1 MTARWRNGEG
11 PSPRLYAR
19 IAGALYLITIVLGAA
34 EELLIRG
41 RIFVPKDAV
50 ATAANLRSMEFLW
63 RVALLSVGLSWIA
76 IGILAYAL
84 YVVLEPVNKRLAQLA
99 LVLRLGASFVGA
111 ASLMFRVAQ
120 ARLYSASATEGLF
133 TTEQLRMLAAVIQ
146 QGANAGITT
155 SWMFMGAGYLLF
167 FVLFLR
173 SRYLP
178 RALAGFGIFTSAL
191 LVALAAATFVFP
203 ERANELKLFAVPAL
217 LVEVATALWLL
228 FKGLPRATE
237 EARA

>member
-1 MTARWRNGEG
+1 MTITPEQRTWAR
-11 PSPRLYAR
+11 L
-19 IAGALYLITIVLGAA
+19 AGITILAHILLELGGDSVTILARGGESFTEKACFVA
-34 EELLIRG
+34 EN
-41 RIFVPKDAV
+41 AV
-50 ATAANLRSMEFLW
+50 LW
-63 RVALLSVGLSWIA
+63 RVALLSVGLSWIV
-76 IGILAYAL
+76 IGVLAYAL
-84 YVVLEPVNKRLAQLA
+84 YVVLGPVNKRLAQLA

-120 ARLYSASATEGLF
+120 ARLYSASATDGLF

-146 QGANAGITT
+146 QGANAGVTT

-191 LVALAAATFVFP
+191 LVAVAAATFVFP

-217 LVEVATALWLL
+217 LTEVVTALWLL
-228 FKGLPRATE
+228 IKGLPRATE